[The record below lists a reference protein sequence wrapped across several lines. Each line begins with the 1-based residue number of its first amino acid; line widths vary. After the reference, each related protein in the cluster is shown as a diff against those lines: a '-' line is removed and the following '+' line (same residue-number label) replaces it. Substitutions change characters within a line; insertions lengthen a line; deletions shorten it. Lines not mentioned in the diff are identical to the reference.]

1 MLVADRMS
9 YPVLTVSPELP
20 VQDALAQ
27 MRKERVSRYPVI
39 DKHGKL
45 VGIVSEDDILNA
57 SPSDATSLSVWEIN
71 YLVSK
76 ITIERVMTRKVI
88 TIQANDTL
96 EEAARLMADNRI
108 GGIPVLKD
116 GALAG
121 IITQTDLFRTFLEM
135 LGGRESGIR
144 VTAVMNDKPGML
156 HSLTQ
161 AIDEAGGNIIALSTF
176 GRTSSG
182 DGFVTIKLNGLDQ
195 DSVKRVLLPL
205 VVQITD
211 LREIKLD
218 S

>member
-27 MRKERVSRYPVI
+27 MRKERVSRYPVV
-39 DKHGKL
+39 DKNGNL

-57 SPSDATSLSVWEIN
+57 SPSEATSLSVWEIN

-76 ITIERVMTRKVI
+76 ITVERVMTRKVI
-88 TIQANDTL
+88 TILANDTL

-108 GGIPVLKD
+108 GGLPVMNDVELV
-116 GALAG
+116 G

-156 HSLTQ
+156 HQLTQ

-176 GRTSSG
+176 GRTSTG

-195 DSVKRVLLPL
+195 ESVKRVLLPL

-211 LREIKLD
+211 LREIKLE

>member
-9 YPVLTVSPELP
+9 FPVLTVSPELP

-27 MRKERVSRYPVI
+27 MRKERVSRYPVV
-39 DKHGKL
+39 DKHGKM

-57 SPSDATSLSVWEIN
+57 SPSEATSLSVWEIN

-88 TIQANDTL
+88 TIRADDTL

-108 GGIPVLKD
+108 GGLPVVKD

-156 HSLTQ
+156 HQLTQ

-176 GRTSSG
+176 GRTSTG

-211 LREIKLD
+211 LREIKLE

>member
-27 MRKERVSRYPVI
+27 MHKERVSRYPVV
-39 DKHGKL
+39 DKHGKM

-57 SPSDATSLSVWEIN
+57 SPSEATSLSVWEIN

-108 GGIPVLKD
+108 GGLPVMKD

-144 VTAVMNDKPGML
+144 VTAVMSDKPGML
-156 HSLTQ
+156 HQLTQ
-161 AIDEAGGNIIALSTF
+161 AIDEAGGNIISLSTF
-176 GRTSSG
+176 GRTSTG

-195 DSVKRVLLPL
+195 ESVKRVLLPL
-205 VVQITD
+205 VVQIKD
-211 LREIKLD
+211 LREIKLEP
-218 S
+218 